1 MINKIF
7 AVIITSGVLL
17 GSVFSGSIGTS
28 CELYGSKHEARS
40 ALETEV
46 VRAKHDGAKIGHF
59 DNRDT
64 YTVEKEDGTSV
75 LIQQVDKMLLSFGH
89 K

>member
-17 GSVFSGSIGTS
+17 GSVFSGSVGTS
-28 CELYGSKHEARS
+28 CELYDSKNEARS
-40 ALETEV
+40 ALETKV

-59 DNRDT
+59 DSKDT
-64 YTVEKEDGTSV
+64 YTVKREDGTSE
-75 LIQQVDKMLLSFGH
+75 LIQQVDKMLLSFG
-89 K
+89 KK

>member
-1 MINKIF
+1 MK
-7 AVIITSGVLL
+7 
-17 GSVFSGSIGTS
+17 
-28 CELYGSKHEARS
+28 ARS

-59 DNRDT
+59 DNKDT

-75 LIQQVDKMLLSFGH
+75 LIQQVDKMLLSFG
-89 K
+89 KK